1 VRLTYTNVTATIA
14 LFVALG
20 GTSYAAATISGR
32 DIRTGTVTGSDLR
45 NESVTGRDIDNSTLA
60 GGDFRNASVTSSDV
74 DDESLRAAD
83 VGAGAAPAGPPGL
96 RGPAGSAQSTIRR
109 TNEIALTL
117 GATEAAVAT
126 CAPGEVAVG
135 GGAGHDA
142 APTDFVTVLSDEPL
156 AADGSPPSDGER
168 ATKWRAIGNN
178 AVFGGLPLAHMR
190 VYVLCAQGS

>member
-1 VRLTYTNVTATIA
+1 MRITYTNVTATIA

-32 DIRTGTVTGSDLR
+32 DIRNGTMTGADLR
-45 NESVTGRDIDNSTLA
+45 NGSVTGRDIDNSTLA
-60 GGDFRNASVTSSDV
+60 GGDFRDASMTSSDV

-83 VGAGAAPAGPPGL
+83 VKAGAAAAGPPGV
-96 RGPAGSAQSTIRR
+96 RGPAGSAQTTVRR

-117 GATEAAVAT
+117 GATEAAVAS
-126 CAPGEVAVG
+126 CAAGEVAVG

-142 APTDFVTVLSDEPL
+142 ATTDFVSILSDEPL
-156 AADGSPPSDGER
+156 AADGSPPSDGGP
-168 ATKWRAIGNN
+168 ATKWRATGNN

-190 VYVLCAQGS
+190 VYVLCAKGS